1 MRATLPLPYGCGW
14 VVLAYNSSIPPPP
27 RKRAQETMTPFRN
40 TRRYLQTHWPLY
52 VGLYSGLVLA
62 MVLLGVGLASGWY
75 AFVPFAL
82 AILLVVGY
90 FLIAALWTV
99 YQLHDG
105 PGPQPLDVLIDYA
118 QLRPDERIV
127 CIDLGLRATAVGI
140 AQRLTAGQVTVID
153 VYNPQ
158 SNPGAP
164 LRRARHHARKPGPDP
179 RLDWIDGS
187 IKLLP
192 LPDRSVRLVF
202 MNQVLSEFWLPEERV
217 ELLEEVRRILVPE
230 GRLLLAE
237 RNRGRSNLLL
247 TGLVTS
253 SWPPAE
259 AWRAALIKA
268 DFRIQREESLRGLV
282 YCVRADKPPPT
293 AGKQM
298 RLQLEFL

>member
-1 MRATLPLPYGCGW
+1 M
-14 VVLAYNSSIPPPP
+14 
-27 RKRAQETMTPFRN
+27 AQIGKFRD
-40 TRRYLQTHWPLY
+40 TRRYLQTHWPAY
-52 VGLYSGLVLA
+52 VGLYAGLVLA

-82 AILLVVGY
+82 AILLVAGY
-90 FLIAALWTV
+90 FLVAALWTV
-99 YQLHDG
+99 YQMHDG

-118 QLRPDERIV
+118 QLRPEDRVV
-127 CIDLGLRATAVGI
+127 CIDLGLRATAVRI

-158 SNPGAP
+158 SNPGAS
-164 LRRARHHARKPGPDP
+164 LRRARGRARKPGPDP

-187 IKLLP
+187 LQLLP
-192 LPDRSVRLVF
+192 LPDRSVRLVV
-202 MNQVLSEFWLPEERV
+202 MNQILSEFWLPEERD

-237 RNRGRSNLLL
+237 RNRGRSNLLF

-253 SWPPAE
+253 TWPPAE
-259 AWRAALIKA
+259 TWRAALIKA